1 MASAH
6 HNNTISG
13 YVLGDGELDS
23 AHGAGNLAG
32 LKRTPLVAIKYFCLN
47 CCGGS
52 LHPWRTA
59 DGKLEGPHLPHDE
72 VRACPTTHCELWP
85 FRGGRNPHSRRTG
98 NPEGLRKA
106 RQVQLQAAPNA
117 ENRTSTAREATGSHH
132 DTTGPSLRSQQATST
147 TQR

>member
-1 MASAH
+1 MASSH
-6 HNNTISG
+6 KSNTKSG

-23 AHGAGNLAG
+23 AHGAGNLEG